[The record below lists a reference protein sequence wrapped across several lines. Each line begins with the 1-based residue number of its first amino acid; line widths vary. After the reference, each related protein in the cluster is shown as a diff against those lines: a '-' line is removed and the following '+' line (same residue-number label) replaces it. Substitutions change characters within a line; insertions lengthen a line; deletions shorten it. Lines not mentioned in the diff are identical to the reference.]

1 MYYVYIYIRSTPYNN
16 PKLIVLLG
24 ITDDIKKRESEHI
37 SDEVMKEHFIAMYKI
52 KLDENNKPKI
62 SLDTIDMRLMNDCE
76 LSKYRATC
84 LRAYTNDIIDIL
96 EERLNIYI
104 PGQFDKLSQDEIDVI
119 EFDENVKRELLYA
132 KYNKR

>member
-1 MYYVYIYIRSTPYNN
+1 MYIYIRSTPYNN